1 MNQIK
6 KFNYL
11 KLKNIILFILLGIWI
26 LIPILKEIKIT
37 SVFIAHNEYNY
48 MKILATIGIY
58 LIIFDMYKKIKS
70 SENRKNLIKELLPI
84 FILLIYLIWTLISAI
99 FAKNKYFA
107 FFGTSYR
114 KDGFITYL
122 IYAGFFACA
131 FLLDSK
137 KMQKYLLN
145 IFILVGCFTIIFIE
159 MANNRFLYN
168 IFNFNDIEKA
178 VFSNSNHYGYYLLLV
193 LVTTAILFITEK
205 KKVNKSLYLVSYI
218 FIMYY
223 FIKNNTFGC
232 YIAFAVMIIIYFSY
246 SIYIKKDIT
255 SSVVCLVIFIIMS
268 FVVQINGQSIVAKNV
283 RVLFSDIGKILNI
296 DISKNNIS
304 SEGAID
310 KNLNSDE
317 IENNNLDNID
327 SGWEK
332 AGSGRAELW
341 KYGIQLFLEKPI
353 LGYGPENLEQE
364 YARFNIDQDR
374 PHNLIIQLAT
384 TSGIIGLL
392 LYCTSIGIIIIRGI
406 KKIREKESIGKV
418 VLFVVIAYLIS
429 AMFGNSMYYTSPYFF
444 IFLGWLMKD
453 NIRDKYI

>member
-6 KFNYL
+6 KINYL

-26 LIPILKEIKIT
+26 LIPLLKEIKIT
-37 SVFIAHNEYNY
+37 SVFISHNEYNY
-48 MKILATIGIY
+48 MKILATVGIY
-58 LIIFDMYKKIKS
+58 LIIFDMYKKIKA
-70 SENRKNLIKELLPI
+70 SENRNNLIKELLPI

-137 KMQKYLLN
+137 KLQKYLLN

-232 YIAFAVMIIIYFSY
+232 YIAFTVMIIIYFSY
-246 SIYIKKDIT
+246 SLYIKNDIT
-255 SSVVCLVIFIIMS
+255 SLVVCLVIFIIMS

-283 RVLFSDIGKILNI
+283 RVLFSDIGKIFNI

-304 SEGAID
+304 SEGTID

-353 LGYGPENLEQE
+353 LGYGPENLGQE
-364 YARFNIDQDR
+364 YARFDIKQDR

-384 TSGIIGLL
+384 TSGIVGLL
-392 LYCTSIGIIIIRGI
+392 SYCTAIGIIIIRGI
-406 KKIREKESIGKV
+406 KKIREKECVQKLV
-418 VLFVVIAYLIS
+418 FFVVIAYLIS

>member
-1 MNQIK
+1 MDKIK
-6 KFNYL
+6 KFNYI
-11 KLKNIILFILLGIWI
+11 KVKNVIIFVLLGIWI
-26 LIPILKEIKIT
+26 LIPVLKEMRFT
-37 SVFIAHNEYNY
+37 SFFTNLNEYNY
-48 MKILATIGIY
+48 MQILAIIGIY
-58 LIIFDMYKKIKS
+58 LIVYEFYKKFKIC
-70 SENRKNLIKELLPI
+70 KNKKELLKELLPI
-84 FILLIYLIWTLISAI
+84 AILLMYLMWTLVSAI
-99 FAKNKYFA
+99 FAKNKNLA
-107 FFGTSYR
+107 FYGTSYR

-332 AGSGRAELW
+332 AGSARAELW

>member
-6 KFNYL
+6 KINYL

-26 LIPILKEIKIT
+26 LIPLLKEIKIT
-37 SVFIAHNEYNY
+37 SVFISHNEYNY
-48 MKILATIGIY
+48 MKILATVGIY
-58 LIIFDMYKKIKS
+58 LIIFDMYKKIKA
-70 SENRKNLIKELLPI
+70 SENRNNLIKELLPI

-137 KMQKYLLN
+137 KVQKYLLN

-232 YIAFAVMIIIYFSY
+232 YIAFTVMIIIYFSY
-246 SIYIKKDIT
+246 SLYIKNDIT
-255 SSVVCLVIFIIMS
+255 SSVICLIIFIIMS
-268 FVVQINGQSIVAKNV
+268 FVVQTNGQNLVARNV
-283 RVLFSDIGKILNI
+283 EVLFSDMNKILNI
-296 DISKNNIS
+296 NKLDNDSNEIVNKTELDAPDKLNKEESDNGNIS
-304 SEGAID
+304 
-310 KNLNSDE
+310 
-317 IENNNLDNID
+317 
-327 SGWEK
+327 WEK

-353 LGYGPENLEQE
+353 LGYGPENLGQE
-364 YARFNIDQDR
+364 YARFDIKQDR

-384 TSGIIGLL
+384 TSGIVGLL

>member
-6 KFNYL
+6 KINYL

-384 TSGIIGLL
+384 TSGIVGLL
-392 LYCTSIGIIIIRGI
+392 LYCTAIGIIIIRGI
-406 KKIREKESIGKV
+406 KKIREKECVQKLV
-418 VLFVVIAYLIS
+418 FFVVIAYLIS

>member
-1 MNQIK
+1 
-6 KFNYL
+6 
-11 KLKNIILFILLGIWI
+11 
-26 LIPILKEIKIT
+26 
-37 SVFIAHNEYNY
+37 
-48 MKILATIGIY
+48 
-58 LIIFDMYKKIKS
+58 
-70 SENRKNLIKELLPI
+70 
-84 FILLIYLIWTLISAI
+84 
-99 FAKNKYFA
+99 
-107 FFGTSYR
+107 
-114 KDGFITYL
+114 
-122 IYAGFFACA
+122 
-131 FLLDSK
+131 
-137 KMQKYLLN
+137 MQKYLLN